1 MTDLREGNPNCD
13 NAAVMQGYTRHV
25 IVVTANGLAEFAALV
40 RPEADLDDSFKCF
53 DTDNQQWLTVHGWLA
68 DSITDAE

>member
-1 MTDLREGNPNCD
+1 MSNPTFQHRHY
-13 NAAVMQGYTRHV
+13 AALADMLADARD
-25 IVVTANGLAEFAALV
+25 GLAEFAALV